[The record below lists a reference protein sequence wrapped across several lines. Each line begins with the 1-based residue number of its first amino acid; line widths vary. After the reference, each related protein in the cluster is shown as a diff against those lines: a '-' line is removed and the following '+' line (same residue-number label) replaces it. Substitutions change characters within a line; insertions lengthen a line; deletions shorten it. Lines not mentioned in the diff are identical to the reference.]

1 MDLTFTPA
9 QQAWRAAARAWIAAN
24 LPEGWRGGTFAGPDD
39 EDEGAR
45 QQRDWERR
53 LHAAGYAGV
62 GWPRAYGGQGL
73 GVVEQL
79 IINEELGRAAAP
91 EGVNTVGM
99 ELVGPILLAAGTEEQ
114 KRSLIPSILAVDT
127 IWCQGFS
134 EPEAGSDLAAVRTEA
149 VRDGDAWVINGQ
161 KLWTTHARHA
171 DLCLLLAR
179 TDASVPKHRGLT
191 LLIVPMDAPGVVA
204 RPLVTIAGRR
214 EFAEVFFQDVRVPL
228 DATVG
233 PVNEGWRVAAGVL
246 EVERGTLRLYRQQRF
261 LHEFE
266 HLLRV
271 ATETEAMR
279 TRVAHNAHFRQRLAE
294 IYAELA
300 IQRYHNLKLVSRML
314 AGEKVGA
321 EVSITKLFWS
331 EMHQRLT
338 ALAFDVLGPEGVASG
353 RSTTGA
359 GRFQDLLLHCRFE
372 TISAGTSQIQ
382 RNIIAERMLGLPRQA

>member
-9 QQAWRAAARAWIAAN
+9 QRAWRAEARAWIAAN
-24 LPEGWRGGTFAGPDD
+24 LPEGWRGGTYAGPDD
-39 EDEGAR
+39 EDESAR
-45 QQRDWERR
+45 QQRAWERR

-62 GWPRAYGGQGL
+62 AWPKAYGGQGL
-73 GVVEQL
+73 GIVEQL

-91 EGVNTVGM
+91 EGINTVGM
-99 ELVGPILLAAGTEEQ
+99 ELVGPILLAAGTEAQ
-114 KRSLIPSILAVDT
+114 KRSLIPRILAVET

-134 EPEAGSDLAAVRTEA
+134 EPEAGSDLASVRTAAVRE
-149 VRDGDAWVINGQ
+149 GDAWVVNGQ

-179 TDASVPKHRGLT
+179 TDPDAPKHRGLT
-191 LLIVPMDAPGVVA
+191 LLIVPMDSPGVVA

-214 EFAEVFFQDVRVPL
+214 EFAEVFFRDVRVPG
-228 DATVG
+228 DATIG
-233 PVNEGWRVAAGVL
+233 PVNEGWRVAGGVL

-271 ATETEAMR
+271 ATGTEAMR
-279 TRVAHNAHFRQRLAE
+279 ARVAGNAHFRQRLAE

-300 IQRYHNLKLVSRML
+300 IQRYHNLKLVSRIA
-314 AGEKVGA
+314 AGERIGA
-321 EVSITKLFWS
+321 EASVTKLFWS
-331 EMHQRLT
+331 EMHRRLT
-338 ALAFDVLGPEGVASG
+338 ALAFDILGPEAAAAG
-353 RSTTGA
+353 RATTAA

>member
-9 QQAWRAAARAWIAAN
+9 QQAWRLAARAWIGEN
-24 LPEGWRGGTFAGPDD
+24 LPDAWRDGAFKGPED

-45 QQRDWERR
+45 LQRDWERR
-53 LHAAGYAGV
+53 LYRAGYAGIA
-62 GWPRAYGGQGL
+62 WPREYGGQGL
-73 GVVEQL
+73 GVAEQL
-79 IINEELGRAAAP
+79 IINEELGRVAAP

-99 ELVGPILLAAGTEEQ
+99 ELVGPILLAAGTEAQ
-114 KRSLIPSILAVDT
+114 KQSLIPRILDVDS

-134 EPEAGSDLAAVRTEA
+134 EPEAGSDLASLRTTA
-149 VRDGDAWVINGQ
+149 ARDGDGWLINGQ

-179 TDASVPKHRGLT
+179 TDPAAPRHRGLT
-191 LLIVPMDAPGVVA
+191 LLVVPMDTPGVVV

-214 EFAEVFFQDVRVPL
+214 EFGEVFFENARVRA
-228 DATVG
+228 DAVIG
-233 PVNEGWRVAAGVL
+233 PVNEGWRIAAGVL
-246 EVERGTLRLYRQQRF
+246 DIERATLRLYRQQRF

-266 HLLRV
+266 HLLRLV
-271 ATETEAMR
+271 TGTPEMTG
-279 TRVAHNAHFRQRLAE
+279 RVAGDSHFRQRLAG

-300 IQRYHNLKLVSRML
+300 IQRYHNLKLVSRVM
-314 AGEKVGA
+314 AGEKIGA
-321 EVSITKLFWS
+321 EVSMTKLFWS

-338 ALAFDVLGPEGVASG
+338 AVAFDVLGPEGAASG
-353 RSTTGA
+353 REAAGA

-382 RNIIAERMLGLPRQA
+382 RNIIAERMLGLPRHA